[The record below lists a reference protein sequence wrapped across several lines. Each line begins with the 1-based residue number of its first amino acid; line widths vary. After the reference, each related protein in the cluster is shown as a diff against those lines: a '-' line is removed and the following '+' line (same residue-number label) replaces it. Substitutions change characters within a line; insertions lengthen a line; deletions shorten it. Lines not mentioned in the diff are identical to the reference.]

1 MGRLARWVSQN
12 RGTLA
17 KSRLWEHIAWQRSIW
32 PYIQRPSALRP
43 TLSLPFRVSTPC
55 LLLSRLCY
63 AAYTLLRSSCGDP
76 SSAPPDLPHLGKL
89 CR

>member
-1 MGRLARWVSQN
+1 MGRLARCVSQY

-17 KSRLWEHIAWQRSIW
+17 KSRLWEHIAQQRSIW
-32 PYIQRPSALRP
+32 PCMQRPSALRP

-55 LLLSRLCY
+55 WLLSRLCD
-63 AAYTLLRSSCGDP
+63 AAYALLKISCGDP
-76 SSAPPDLPHLGKL
+76 SSAPLDLPHFGKL